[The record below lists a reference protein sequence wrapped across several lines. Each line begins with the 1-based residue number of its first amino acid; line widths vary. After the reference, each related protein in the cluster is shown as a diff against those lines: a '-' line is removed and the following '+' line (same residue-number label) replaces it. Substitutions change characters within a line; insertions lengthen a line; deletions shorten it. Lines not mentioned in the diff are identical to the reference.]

1 MYSSQTLVSDGTVQ
15 RVDLSIE
22 FLVRE
27 DIRVFVDDA
36 LLPANGYSWTWVSD
50 TAITLNQPVHN
61 RGVINIRRTTA
72 YDNIKH
78 VFEVGGAVFKDRNV
92 DENFRQ
98 VLYWCQDFIEGKSI
112 EDVWNNLNMHGF
124 RITNIGT
131 AIDSY
136 DAVSLGQYQA
146 DAMGAWQASRIA
158 QQTNAQSIEKLNT
171 VEGYSTAM
179 RTVMESDDIT
189 LDVPFPDGSFIPT
202 VAKRTVGLTS
212 AVTSVNGE
220 IGDVKVKGVIITC
233 TSLGFSTDPTVDN
246 TPMLAALL
254 NTAMAKDVAVYV
266 DGIFYFKSGN
276 LDVNLNKHS
285 IVFYG
290 DNEATSAFLYE
301 RASGNKT
308 SYVDDDFANK
318 IATIRNAGTIAF
330 QRVAIKGITSLANPN
345 GAATNT
351 DAVYHGDV
359 FGFVLDS
366 FEHLIVD
373 AEVAGF
379 NYRGISVKCSGS
391 YGRTQNGRVSVLGG
405 EYHHNK
411 GSGLWIRYTD
421 TVEVFGGSFH
431 HNGLLGQMGTGY
443 GITASLAVNRCIVHA
458 GHFYRNFRKGFDTHG
473 CLNVTING
481 GVFEDNA
488 LWHIALMQWG
498 TTAAN
503 SLFVSDEYVDID
515 NCTFTRGA
523 TVNSRAW
530 LNTHYTAIVANGF
543 KPLVQD
549 INVDAVLSDGTTF
562 GTTLRSVHI
571 GAGNKFLCNYYGG
584 LILKDKVTSTTQ
596 FRFAAQGADVILDG
610 TIRNAKFNAAL
621 GASMYI
627 ACPVFVT
634 AKSFKLKATMDYT
647 GSNFNYGVYYG
658 ALVLLQ
664 DEQTLDFQTIG
675 ADITV
680 PKAWFISAYS
690 GVNAEFP
697 AFHKIGPSG
706 KCITLNSKLNFAG
719 SPTADVQSY
728 AFFGHIF
735 NNAYPEHYQINNTII
750 VGGTTLPRLTS
761 KSGCTHTELPW
772 RVGSALGTIAAGTSV
787 FEVITDTTSLY
798 DLELRIYT
806 QVHEIFRV
814 SQYGYTYPTNIT
826 STPSTNFS
834 YASTSEFTDTD
845 GIKKRRYAFRL
856 LKALTVPTYIFGTVR
871 MTGALG
877 SYGIYSI
884 NQLI

>member
-1 MYSSQTLVSDGTVQ
+1 MYSSQTLVSDGTVT

-22 FLVRE
+22 YLVKE
-27 DIRVFVDDA
+27 DIKVFVDDA
-36 LLPANGYSWTWVSD
+36 LLPTNGYAWTWASD
-50 TAITLNQPVHN
+50 TAINFNQPV
-61 RGVINIRRTTA
+61 RLGSVINVRRATA
-72 YDNIKH
+72 YDKIKH
-78 VFEVGGAVFKDRNV
+78 IFEVGGAIFKDRNV

-98 VLYWCQDFIEGKSI
+98 VLYWCQDFIESKSI
-112 EDVWNNLNMHGF
+112 TDVWNDLNMHGY
-124 RITNIGT
+124 RILNLG
-131 AIDSY
+131 AAKDPY
-136 DAVSLGQYQA
+136 DAVPLGQYQA
-146 DAMGAWQASRIA
+146 DAMGAWEASRTA
-158 QQTNAQSIEKLNT
+158 QRLNELSMQKLAET
-171 VEGYSTAM
+171 QGYSSAM
-179 RTVMESDDIT
+179 QLVLESDDTT
-189 LDVPFPDGSFIPT
+189 LDVPFPNGSSIPT
-202 VAKRTVGLTS
+202 VAKRTVALTS

-220 IGDVKVKGVIITC
+220 IGDIIVKGTVVSC

-246 TPMLAALL
+246 TPMLSALL
-254 NTAMAKDVAVYV
+254 GSAMSSDIAVYV
-266 DGIFYFKSGN
+266 DGIFYFKTGN

-290 DNEATSAFLYE
+290 DNEATSAFIYE
-301 RASGNKT
+301 RAIGNKT
-308 SYVDDDFANK
+308 SYVDDEFANK
-318 IATIRNAGTIAF
+318 IATIRNADTIAF
-330 QRVAIKGITSLANPN
+330 QRVAVKGVTSLDNPN
-345 GAATNT
+345 GAVTNT

-366 FEHLIVD
+366 FEHLIMD
-373 AEVAGF
+373 AEVTGF

-411 GSGLWIRYTD
+411 GSGLWIRYTELL
-421 TVEVFGGSFH
+421 EVFGGSFH

-488 LWHIALMQWG
+488 LWHIALLQWG

-523 TVNSRAW
+523 TANSRAW
-530 LNTHYTAIVANGF
+530 LDTHYTAIVANGF

-549 INVDAVLSDGTTF
+549 INVDAVLSNGTTF

-596 FRFAAQGADVILDG
+596 FRFATQGADVILDG

-621 GASMYI
+621 GASMHT

-664 DEQTLDFQTIG
+664 DEQILDFQTIG

-690 GVNAEFP
+690 GANAAFP
-697 AFHKIGPSG
+697 ALHKIGQSG

-719 SPTADVQSY
+719 SPAADVQSY
-728 AFFGHIF
+728 AFLGYIF
-735 NNAYPEHYQINNTII
+735 DNAYPEHYQINNTII

-761 KSGCTHTELPW
+761 KSGCTNTELPW
-772 RVGSALGTIAAGTSV
+772 RVGSALGTIAAGTNV
-787 FEVITDTTSLY
+787 FEVVTDTTSLY
-798 DLELRIYT
+798 DIELRIQT
-806 QVHEIFRV
+806 QAHEIFRV

-826 STPSTNFS
+826 YNSSPTFT
-834 YASTSEFTDTD
+834 YATTSEFTDTD
-845 GIKKRRYAFRL
+845 GIKKRRYVFRL